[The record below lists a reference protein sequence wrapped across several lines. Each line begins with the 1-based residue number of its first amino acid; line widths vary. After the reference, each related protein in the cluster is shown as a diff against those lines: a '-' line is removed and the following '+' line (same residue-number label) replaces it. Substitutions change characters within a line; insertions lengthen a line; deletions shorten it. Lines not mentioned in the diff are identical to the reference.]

1 MFSHSPGVEVNRGL
15 IAGVTSAVAA
25 FSIFVIGA
33 IVRGQKRRK
42 ATGAEGMIGKVAI
55 AKTSLDPTGT
65 VLAQGELW
73 TATTEKDKIERGEEV
88 IISKVEELKLWVTR
102 KSKK

>member
-1 MFSHSPGVEVNRGL
+1 
-15 IAGVTSAVAA
+15 
-25 FSIFVIGA
+25 
-33 IVRGQKRRK
+33 
-42 ATGAEGMIGKVAI
+42 MIGKVAL
-55 AKTSLDPTGT
+55 AKTPLDPTGT

-73 TATTEKDKIERGEEV
+73 TATTEKDRIERGEEV